1 MFDIA
6 SIVLGTFQGELVS
19 VFGDSIGWF
28 VGHAILLAAL
38 ATLVFA
44 IRERDHV
51 VKHSGLGRSQAID
64 FGVFLLLTM
73 ALFYFYSA
81 ICGFASIPSLVVGAT
96 SALFLRWMVTVLG

>member
-1 MFDIA
+1 M
-6 SIVLGTFQGELVS
+6 
-19 VFGDSIGWF
+19 
-28 VGHAILLAAL
+28 
-38 ATLVFA
+38 VFA

-81 ICGFASIPSLVVGAT
+81 ICGFDSIPSLVVGAT